1 MRQSR
6 LRLWRSRQSR
16 EVSRISECDY
26 RRIFNFGD
34 FCHFGNCSQ
43 GVILAIL
50 LLQGFMSNLFLVR
63 HGQASFLEEN
73 YDKLSTKGEAQS
85 RMLGEYWVTHGVTF
99 DQVFSG
105 PRSRQ
110 RHTALLAGEAYKKAG
125 LPWPEATIVEGFD
138 EFSAEAVI
146 EKALPGLLESDP
158 HVRSLH
164 AEFEK
169 AEGQAERFKTFQRMF
184 EVIVGRWAGGQLS
197 VPGIEPWSHFCD
209 RVQTAL
215 AQITTASSANAN
227 IAVFTSGGPN
237 GVAMQRALNQNTEAT
252 LRTAWMTVN
261 SAYSHFI
268 FSGDRFTLASYNS
281 YPHITDR
288 EFFTYR

>member
-1 MRQSR
+1 MDDCLFPYSSSWELGASFWQFFP
-6 LRLWRSRQSR
+6 
-16 EVSRISECDY
+16 Y
-26 RRIFNFGD
+26 
-34 FCHFGNCSQ
+34 
-43 GVILAIL
+43 VILAIL
-50 LLQGFMSNLFLVR
+50 LLQELMSNLFLVR

-85 RMLGEYWVTHGVTF
+85 RMLGEYWVNHGVTF

-110 RHTALLAGEAYKKAG
+110 RHTALLAGEAYRKAG
-125 LPWPEATIVEGFD
+125 LPWPEIAISQGFD
-138 EFSAEAVI
+138 EFNAEAVI
-146 EKALPGLLESDP
+146 EQALPGLLENDK
-158 HVRSLH
+158 HVRTLH

-197 VPGIEPWSHFCD
+197 LPGIEPWSHCCD

-215 AQITTASSANAN
+215 TQITTASSPNAN
-227 IAVFTSGGPN
+227 IAIFTSGGPN
-237 GVAMQRALNQNTEAT
+237 GVAMQRALNLNTDAT